1 MQRTGRR
8 RPSCDPS
15 RSIVS
20 HYFDTSGQACGRSP
34 DHCPVSGP
42 LLQFEELPPLRL
54 ALRGQ
59 KGGLHELDEGRTRAG
74 RSFLL
79 TGPLHGVER
88 DPADVR
94 IKAVVLEAP
103 EMARALKRIAHE
115 ILERNKGAG
124 DVVLIGVRKRGVPLA
139 ERLGGEI
146 AQIEGTRP
154 PVGALDISF
163 YRDDVH
169 IRRPAE
175 IAPTVVPFNVDG
187 RTVVLVD
194 DVLYTGR
201 TVRAAIDAVVDFG
214 RPRRVELAVLI
225 DRGHRE
231 LPIRA
236 DFVGKNIPTSVKEEV
251 MVLLQETDGRDL
263 VVIAD
268 PLPEAAAREGTA

>member
-1 MQRTGRR
+1 
-8 RPSCDPS
+8 
-15 RSIVS
+15 
-20 HYFDTSGQACGRSP
+20 
-34 DHCPVSGP
+34 
-42 LLQFEELPPLRL
+42 
-54 ALRGQ
+54 
-59 KGGLHELDEGRTRAG
+59 
-74 RSFLL
+74 L

-88 DPADVR
+88 SPSEVR
-94 IKAVVLEAP
+94 VKAVVLEAP

-115 ILERNKGAG
+115 ILERNKGAADLVIVG
-124 DVVLIGVRKRGVPLA
+124 IRKRGVPLA
-139 ERLGGEI
+139 ERLGREI
-146 AQIEGTRP
+146 AGIEGTKP
-154 PVGALDISF
+154 PVGALDVSF

-169 IRRPAE
+169 LRPPME
-175 IAPTVVPFNVDG
+175 VSPTVMPFNVDG

-236 DFVGKNIPTSVKEEV
+236 DFVGKNIPTAVREEV
-251 MVLLQETDGRDL
+251 MVLLEETDGRDL

-268 PLPEAAAREGTA
+268 VLPETASLDPSGGNGGDGAADGPNGSGGGGR